1 MFRNGFKGAARRGND
16 LSPSTIDGLMP
27 IQAYVL
33 IRAKPGMARNVA
45 DAIAKIAGCKS
56 VCTVTGRYDV
66 IALLEAEDLKSLGDL
81 ILQKVHTVDGVERT
95 ETAVVV

>member
-1 MFRNGFKGAARRGND
+1 MASINRKQRKCFIPLRA
-16 LSPSTIDGLMP
+16 LSCEMP

-33 IRAKPGMARNVA
+33 IRTHPGKARNVA
-45 DAIAKIAGCKS
+45 EAISKITGCRS

-66 IALLEAEDLKSLGDL
+66 IALLEAEDLKGLGDL
-81 ILQKVHTVDGVERT
+81 ILQKVHTIDGVERT

>member
-1 MFRNGFKGAARRGND
+1 VSLIIGKPRKRFIPLRA
-16 LSPSTIDGLMP
+16 LSCEMP

-33 IRAKPGMARNVA
+33 IRTRAGKARNVA
-45 DAIAKIAGCKS
+45 EAISKITGCRS

-66 IALLEAEDLKSLGDL
+66 IALLEAEDLKSLSDL
-81 ILQKVHTVDGVERT
+81 ILQKVHTIDGVERT

>member
-1 MFRNGFKGAARRGND
+1 VYSIIGKPRKRFIPQRT
-16 LSPSTIDGLMP
+16 LSGEMP

-33 IRAKPGMARNVA
+33 IRTYPGKARNVA
-45 DAIAKIAGCKS
+45 EAISKITGCRS

-81 ILQKVHTVDGVERT
+81 ILQKVHTIDGVERT

>member
-1 MFRNGFKGAARRGND
+1 MASINRKQRKCFIPLRA
-16 LSPSTIDGLMP
+16 LSCEMP

-33 IRAKPGMARNVA
+33 IRTHPGKARNVA
-45 DAIAKIAGCKS
+45 EAISKVTGCRS

-66 IALLEAEDLKSLGDL
+66 IALLEAEDLKGLGDL
-81 ILQKVHTVDGVERT
+81 ILQKVHTIDGVERT

>member
-1 MFRNGFKGAARRGND
+1 VLLINGKPRKCFIPQRA
-16 LSPSTIDGLMP
+16 LSGEMP

-33 IRAKPGMARNVA
+33 IRAHPGKARVVA
-45 DAIAKIAGCKS
+45 EAISKVTGCRS

-66 IALLEAEDLKSLGDL
+66 IALLEAEDLKGLGDL
-81 ILQKVHTVDGVERT
+81 ILQKVHTIDGVERT

>member
-1 MFRNGFKGAARRGND
+1 VAPSNRKQRKCFIPQRA
-16 LSPSTIDGLMP
+16 LSCEMP

-33 IRAKPGMARNVA
+33 IRTHPGKARNVA
-45 DAIAKIAGCKS
+45 EAISKLTGCRS

-66 IALLEAEDLKSLGDL
+66 IALFEAEDLKGLGDL
-81 ILQKVHTVDGVERT
+81 ILQKVHTIGGVERT

>member
-1 MFRNGFKGAARRGND
+1 MASINRKQRKCFIPLRA
-16 LSPSTIDGLMP
+16 LSCEMP

-33 IRAKPGMARNVA
+33 IRTHPGKARNVA
-45 DAIAKIAGCKS
+45 EAISKITGCRS

-66 IALLEAEDLKSLGDL
+66 IALLEAEDLKNLGDL
-81 ILQKVHTVDGVERT
+81 ILQKVHTIDGVERT